1 MKGQDTKERKVERG
15 CSALVDVQSEIT
27 LERNKAMVGEKV
39 EVLVEERDQKDPDV
53 WRGARGPTRWC
64 CEGDPGSSL
73 LGCLVEVE
81 VREAGLWYL
90 KGQSQARISQLGG

>member
-1 MKGQDTKERKVERG
+1 MKGQILRSEKSERLQR
-15 CSALVDVQSEIT
+15 LVDVQSEIT

-53 WRGARGPTRWC
+53 WRGRTRTNKMVL

-90 KGQSQARISQLGG
+90 KGQVKRVLVN